1 MTNNTTQTLLF
12 QLQSMTT
19 VVADTGDIGAIERF
33 RPIDATTNPSLITAA
48 ASLPSSLPLIEEALH
63 DARAEGLAADALV
76 DRAIDLLTVRLG
88 IEILKLIKGRVST
101 EVDARLSYDTTE
113 TIAKAHELID
123 LYAQSG
129 IDKSRVL
136 IKIAATWEGIQAARA
151 LELEG
156 IHCNLTLI
164 FGLHQAIACADAGI
178 TLISPFV
185 GRILDWYKKHEG
197 KDSYPIELDPGV
209 LSVREIYAY
218 FKQHD
223 HKTEVMGASFR
234 SLAQVTAL
242 AGCDLLTIAPAL
254 LAELSEG
261 TGVLTQQLSTENAKH
276 SPIASIAMT
285 QEVFE
290 KMHNDN
296 LMAFELLQGGI
307 GGFVKAREQLTS
319 QLRQMAG
326 IPDIH
331 R

>member
-1 MTNNTTQTLLF
+1 MTNNTTQTLLS

-63 DARAEGLAADALV
+63 DARAEGLVADALV

-101 EVDARLSYDTTE
+101 EVDARLSYDTAE

-123 LYAQSG
+123 LYAQAG

-185 GRILDWYKKHEG
+185 GRILDWYKKHDG

-218 FKQHD
+218 FKQHG

-234 SLAQVTAL
+234 SIAQVTAL

-254 LAELSEG
+254 LAELSEE
-261 TGVLTQQLSTENAKH
+261 TGVLTQQLSIENAKQP
-276 SPIASIAMT
+276 PIASINMT

>member
-1 MTNNTTQTLLF
+1 MTNNTTQTLLS

-33 RPIDATTNPSLITAA
+33 RPVDATTNPSLITAA

-88 IEILKLIKGRVST
+88 IEILKLIEGRVST
-101 EVDARLSYDTTE
+101 EVDARLSYDTAE

-123 LYAQSG
+123 LYAQAG

-185 GRILDWYKKHEG
+185 GRILDWYKKHDG
-197 KDSYPIELDPGV
+197 KDSYPIDLDPGV

-218 FKQHD
+218 FKQHG

-234 SLAQVTAL
+234 SIAQVTAL

-254 LAELSEG
+254 LAELSEE
-261 TGVLTQQLSTENAKH
+261 TGVLTQQLSIENAKQP
-276 SPIASIAMT
+276 PIASIDMT

-290 KMHNDN
+290 KCTMTTSW
-296 LMAFELLQGGI
+296 LLSYSK
-307 GGFVKAREQLTS
+307 VVSEALLKPENN
-319 QLRQMAG
+319 
-326 IPDIH
+326 
-331 R
+331 